1 MRFLFLFFCCGLS
14 WVNWAQDTTQVLFI
28 GNSYTQVND
37 LPTLFSELALSKGK
51 HPFVG
56 TKANGGFTFQNH
68 VNDPATFIKIKEKK
82 WNYVVLQAQSQEP
95 SFPYSQVTTATLPFS
110 TQLADSVYANNFCSQ
125 PLYYMT
131 WGRQNGDPQWDSIN
145 TFYKMNDRL
154 RAGYMRFME
163 ASEASVAPVGIAWRY
178 VRDTYPAINLYSS
191 DGSHPSLEGSYLAA
205 CVFYASIYRESPVN
219 ASFYSTVLPATAQLL
234 QQAAALVVLD
244 SLSTWKLR
252 ANNETAIAHFSLNLT
267 ANSIATQNK
276 SWRSTSYSWDFGDG
290 ITSTATSPSHTFSS
304 TGNFTVQLI
313 AQNECGSDTASMQV
327 AVTQLGVEELN
338 TAIQLHNNGN
348 NTYEFYSPVKIDA
361 IEVYNALGQQMN
373 AVIQANNTLDLS
385 LVAKGVYYIRFT
397 SFSGQTSLKIR
408 VE

>member
-1 MRFLFLFFCCGLS
+1 
-14 WVNWAQDTTQVLFI
+14 
-28 GNSYTQVND
+28 
-37 LPTLFSELALSKGK
+37 
-51 HPFVG
+51 
-56 TKANGGFTFQNH
+56 
-68 VNDPATFIKIKEKK
+68 
-82 WNYVVLQAQSQEP
+82 
-95 SFPYSQVTTATLPFS
+95 
-110 TQLADSVYANNFCSQ
+110 
-125 PLYYMT
+125 MT

-178 VRDTYPAINLYSS
+178 VRDNYPAINLYSS

-205 CVFYASIYRESPVN
+205 CVFYAAIYRETPVN
-219 ASFYSTVLPATAQLL
+219 ATYFSSVLPSTAAIL
-234 QQAAALVVLD
+234 QNAAALVVLD

-252 ANNETAIAHFSLNLT
+252 ANNETAIARFSVSLT
-267 ANSIATQNK
+267 ANSITTQNE

-290 ITSTATSPSHTFSS
+290 TTSTATSPSHTFSS

-338 TAIQLHNNGN
+338 TAIQLHNKGN
-348 NTYEFYSPVKIDA
+348 NTYEFFSPVKIDA
-361 IEVYNALGQQMN
+361 VEVYNALGQQMN
-373 AVIQANNTLDLS
+373 AVILANNTLDLS
-385 LVAKGVYYIRFT
+385 MVAKGVYYIRFT
-397 SFSGQTSLKIR
+397 NMCGQTSLKIR

>member
-1 MRFLFLFFCCGLS
+1 MRFLLIFFCCGLS
-14 WVNWAQDTTQVLFI
+14 FANWAQDTTQVLFI
-28 GNSYTQVND
+28 GNSYTQAND

-51 HPFVG
+51 QPFVD
-56 TKANGGFTFQNH
+56 TKSNGGFTFQSH
-68 VNDPATFIKIKEKK
+68 VNDPMTFSKIQEKK

-95 SFPYSQVTTATLPFS
+95 SFPYSQVTTATLPFAKILS
-110 TQLADSVYANNFCSQ
+110 DSIYANNYCSQ

-154 RAGYMRFME
+154 RAGYSRFME
-163 ASEASVAPVGIAWRY
+163 ASEASVAPVGVAWQY
-178 VRDTYPAINLYSS
+178 VRDNYPAINLYSS

-205 CVFYASIYRESPVN
+205 CVFYASIYRETPVN
-219 ASFYSTVLPATAQLL
+219 ASFYSTVLPATALLL

-252 ANNETAIAHFSLNLT
+252 ANSETAIARFSLNLT

-290 ITSTATSPSHTFSS
+290 TTSTATSPSHTFSS

-327 AVTQLGVEELN
+327 TVTQLGIEELN

-348 NTYEFYSPVKIDA
+348 NTYEFFSLEKIDA
-361 IEVYNALGQQMN
+361 IEVYNALGQQLN
-373 AVIQANNTLDLS
+373 TVTLANKTLDLS
-385 LVAKGVYYIRFT
+385 MVAKGVYYIRFT
-397 SFSGQTSLKIR
+397 SMSGQASVKIR

>member
-14 WVNWAQDTTQVLFI
+14 WANWAQDTTQVLFI

-51 HPFVG
+51 HPFVD

-68 VNDPATFIKIKEKK
+68 VNDPATFVKIKEKK

-95 SFPYSQVTTATLPFS
+95 SFPYSQVTTATLPFAKILS
-110 TQLADSVYANNFCSQ
+110 DSIYANNYCSQ

-154 RAGYMRFME
+154 RAAYLRFTD
-163 ASEASVAPVGIAWRY
+163 ASQASVAPVGVAWKY
-178 VRDTYPAINLYSS
+178 VRDNYPAINLYSS

-205 CVFYASIYRESPVN
+205 CVFYASIYRETPVN
-219 ASFYSTVLPATAQLL
+219 ATYFSSVLPSTAAIL
-234 QQAAALVVLD
+234 QNAAALVVLD

-252 ANNETAIAHFSLNLT
+252 ANNETALARFLVSLT
-267 ANSIATQNK
+267 ANSITTQNE

-290 ITSTATSPSHTFSS
+290 TTSTATSPSHTFSS
-304 TGNFTVQLI
+304 TGNFIVQLI
-313 AQNECGSDTASMQV
+313 AQNECGSDTASMQIS
-327 AVTQLGVEELN
+327 VTQLGVEELN

-348 NTYEFYSPVKIDA
+348 NTYEYYSPVKIDA
-361 IEVYNALGQQMN
+361 VEVYNALGQQMN
-373 AVIQANNTLDLS
+373 AVTLANNTLDLS
-385 LVAKGVYYIRFT
+385 MVAKGVYYIRFT
-397 SFSGQTSLKIR
+397 SVSGQASLKIR

>member
-14 WVNWAQDTTQVLFI
+14 WANWAQDTTQVLFI

-131 WGRQNGDPQWDSIN
+131 WGRKNGDPQWDSIN

-154 RAGYMRFME
+154 RDAYLRFTD
-163 ASEASVAPVGIAWRY
+163 ASQASVAPVGVAWKY
-178 VRDTYPAINLYSS
+178 VRDTHPAINLYAG
-191 DGSHPSLEGSYLAA
+191 DGSHPSIEGSYLAA
-205 CVFYASIYRESPVN
+205 CVFYASIYRESPEN
-219 ASFYSTVLPATAQLL
+219 ASFYSTVVPATAQIL

-252 ANNETAIAHFSLNLT
+252 ANNETAIARFSLNLT
-267 ANSIATQNK
+267 TNSIATQNE

-290 ITSTATSPSHTFSS
+290 STSTADSPSHTFTS
-304 TGNFTVQLI
+304 TGTFTVQLI
-313 AQNECGSDTASMQV
+313 AQNECGSDTASMQI

-348 NTYEFYSPVKIDA
+348 NTYEFFSPVKIDA
-361 IEVYNALGQQMN
+361 IEVYNALGQQLN
-373 AVIQANNTLDLS
+373 TVTLANKTLDLS
-385 LVAKGVYYIRFT
+385 MVAKGVYYIRFT
-397 SFSGQTSLKIR
+397 SMSGQASVKIR

>member
-37 LPTLFSELALSKGK
+37 LPMLFSELALSKGK
-51 HPFVG
+51 HPFVD
-56 TKANGGFTFQNH
+56 TKANGGFSFQSH
-68 VNDPATFIKIKEKK
+68 VNDPMTFSKIQEKK

-95 SFPYSQVTTATLPFS
+95 SFPYSQVTSATLPFAKILS
-110 TQLADSVYANNFCSQ
+110 DSIYANNYCSQ

-163 ASEASVAPVGIAWRY
+163 ASEASVAPVGVAWRY
-178 VRDTYPAINLYSS
+178 VRDNYPAINLYSS

-205 CVFYASIYRESPVN
+205 CVFYAAIYRETPVN
-219 ASFYSTVLPATAQLL
+219 ATYFSSVLPSTAAIL
-234 QQAAALVVLD
+234 QNAAALVVLD

-252 ANNETAIAHFSLNLT
+252 ANNETAIARFSVSLT
-267 ANSIATQNK
+267 ANSITTQNE

-290 ITSTATSPSHTFSS
+290 TTSTATSPSHTFSS
-304 TGNFTVQLI
+304 TGNFIVQLI

-338 TAIQLHNNGN
+338 TAIQLHNKGN
-348 NTYEFYSPVKIDA
+348 NTYEFFSPVKIDA
-361 IEVYNALGQQMN
+361 VEVYNALGQQMN
-373 AVIQANNTLDLS
+373 AVTLANNTLDLS
-385 LVAKGVYYIRFT
+385 MVAKGVYYIRFT
-397 SFSGQTSLKIR
+397 SVSGQASLKIR

>member
-37 LPTLFSELALSKGK
+37 LPMLFSELALSKGK
-51 HPFVG
+51 HPFVD
-56 TKANGGFTFQNH
+56 TKANGGFSFQSH
-68 VNDPATFIKIKEKK
+68 VNDPMTFSKILEKK

-95 SFPYSQVTTATLPFS
+95 SFPYSQVTTATLPFAKILS
-110 TQLADSVYANNFCSQ
+110 DSIYANNYCSQ

-163 ASEASVAPVGIAWRY
+163 ASEASVAPVGVAWRY
-178 VRDTYPAINLYSS
+178 VRDNYPAINLYSS

-205 CVFYASIYRESPVN
+205 CVFYAAIYRETPVN
-219 ASFYSTVLPATAQLL
+219 ATYFSSVLPSTAAIL
-234 QQAAALVVLD
+234 QNAAALVVLD

-252 ANNETAIAHFSLNLT
+252 ANNETAIARFSVSLT
-267 ANSIATQNK
+267 ANSITTQNE

-290 ITSTATSPSHTFSS
+290 TTSTATSPSHTFSS
-304 TGNFTVQLI
+304 TGNFIVQLI
-313 AQNECGSDTASMQV
+313 AQNECGSDTASMQIS
-327 AVTQLGVEELN
+327 VTQLGVEELN

-348 NTYEFYSPVKIDA
+348 NTYEYYSPVKIDA
-361 IEVYNALGQQMN
+361 VEVYNALGQQMN
-373 AVIQANNTLDLS
+373 AVTLANNTLDLS
-385 LVAKGVYYIRFT
+385 MVAKGVYYIRFT
-397 SFSGQTSLKIR
+397 SVSGQASLKIR

>member
-1 MRFLFLFFCCGLS
+1 MRFYILLFCLGVSFANF
-14 WVNWAQDTTQVLFI
+14 AQDTTQVLFI
-28 GNSYTQVND
+28 GNSYTQAND

-51 HPFVG
+51 HPFVD
-56 TKANGGFTFQNH
+56 TKANGGYTFQSH
-68 VNDPATFIKIKEKK
+68 VNDPMTFSKIQEKK

-95 SFPYSQVTTATLPFS
+95 SFPYSQVTTATLPFAKILS
-110 TQLADSVYANNFCSQ
+110 DSIYANNYCSQ

-178 VRDTYPAINLYSS
+178 VRDNYPAINLYSS

-205 CVFYASIYRESPVN
+205 CVFYAAIYRETPVN
-219 ASFYSTVLPATAQLL
+219 ATYFSSVLPSTAAIL
-234 QQAAALVVLD
+234 QNAAALVVLD

-252 ANNETAIAHFSLNLT
+252 ANNETAIARFSVSLT
-267 ANSIATQNK
+267 ANSITTQNE

-290 ITSTATSPSHTFSS
+290 TTSTATSPSHTFSS
-304 TGNFTVQLI
+304 TGNFNVQLI

-338 TAIQLHNNGN
+338 TAIQLHNKGN
-348 NTYEFYSPVKIDA
+348 NTYEFFSPVKIDA
-361 IEVYNALGQQMN
+361 VEVYNALGQQMN
-373 AVIQANNTLDLS
+373 AVTLANNTLDLS
-385 LVAKGVYYIRFT
+385 MVAKGVYYIRFT
-397 SFSGQTSLKIR
+397 SVSGQASLKIR

>member
-1 MRFLFLFFCCGLS
+1 MKYTFLLLCLLVRIFT
-14 WVNWAQDTTQVLFI
+14 WAQDTTQVLFI

-95 SFPYSQVTTATLPFS
+95 SFPYSQVTTATLPFAKILS
-110 TQLADSVYANNFCSQ
+110 DSIYANNYCSQ

-131 WGRQNGDPQWDSIN
+131 WGRQNGDQQWDSIN

-163 ASEASVAPVGIAWRY
+163 ASEASVAPVGIAWKY

-219 ASFYSTVLPATAQLL
+219 ASFYSTVVPATAQLL
-234 QQAAALVVLD
+234 QQAAAMVVLD

-252 ANNETAIAHFSLNLT
+252 ANNETAIARFSVNLT
-267 ANSIATQNK
+267 ANSITTQNE

-290 ITSTATSPSHTFSS
+290 STSSIVSPTHTFTSTGT
-304 TGNFTVQLI
+304 FTVQLI

>member
-14 WVNWAQDTTQVLFI
+14 WANWAQDTTQVLFI

-95 SFPYSQVTTATLPFS
+95 SFPYSQVTTATLPFAKILS
-110 TQLADSVYANNFCSQ
+110 DSIYANNYCSQ

-327 AVTQLGVEELN
+327 TVTQLGIEELN

>member
-14 WVNWAQDTTQVLFI
+14 WANWAQDTTQVLFI

-327 AVTQLGVEELN
+327 TVTQLGIEELN

>member
-1 MRFLFLFFCCGLS
+1 MKYTFLLLCLLVRVFS
-14 WVNWAQDTTQVLFI
+14 WAQDTTQVLFI

-51 HPFVG
+51 HPFVD

-95 SFPYSQVTTATLPFS
+95 SFPYSQVTTATLPFAKILS
-110 TQLADSVYANNFCSQ
+110 DSIYANNYCSQ

-154 RAGYMRFME
+154 RAGYMRFVE
-163 ASEASVAPVGIAWRY
+163 ASEASVAPVGVAWQY

-191 DGSHPSLEGSYLAA
+191 DGSHPSIEGSYLAA
-205 CVFYASIYRESPVN
+205 CVFYASIYRETPVN

-252 ANNETAIAHFSLNLT
+252 ANNETAIARFSLSLT
-267 ANSIATQNK
+267 ANSIATQNE

-290 ITSTATSPSHTFSS
+290 TTSTAVSPAHSYSS
-304 TGNFTVQLI
+304 TGTFTVQLI

-327 AVTQLGVEELN
+327 AVTQLGIEELN

-348 NTYEFYSPVKIDA
+348 NTYEFFSLEKIDA
-361 IEVYNALGQQMN
+361 IEVYNALGQRMN
-373 AVIQANNTLDLS
+373 TVIQVNNTLDLS

-397 SFSGQTSLKIR
+397 SVSGQTSIKIR
-408 VE
+408 VD

>member
-14 WVNWAQDTTQVLFI
+14 WANWAQDTTQVLFI

-51 HPFVG
+51 HPFVD

-131 WGRQNGDPQWDSIN
+131 WGRQNGDQQWDSIN

-163 ASEASVAPVGIAWRY
+163 ASEAAVAPVGVAWKY

-205 CVFYASIYRESPVN
+205 CVFYAAIYRETPVN
-219 ASFYSTVLPATAQLL
+219 ATYFSSVLPSTATIL
-234 QQAAALVVLD
+234 QNAAALVVLD

-252 ANNETAIAHFSLNLT
+252 ANNETALARFLVSLT
-267 ANSIATQNK
+267 ANSITTQNE
-276 SWRSTSYSWDFGDG
+276 SWRSTNYSWDFGDG
-290 ITSTATSPSHTFSS
+290 TTSTATSPSHTFSS

-348 NTYEFYSPVKIDA
+348 NTYEIFSLEKIDT

-373 AVIQANNTLDLS
+373 AVTLTNNTLDLS

-397 SFSGQTSLKIR
+397 SLSGQASLKIR

>member
-14 WVNWAQDTTQVLFI
+14 WANWAQDTTQVLFI

-131 WGRQNGDPQWDSIN
+131 WGRQNGDQQWDSIN

-163 ASEASVAPVGIAWRY
+163 ASEASVAPVGIAWKY

>member
-14 WVNWAQDTTQVLFI
+14 WATWAQDTTQVLFI

-95 SFPYSQVTTATLPFS
+95 SFPYSQVTTATLPFAKILS
-110 TQLADSVYANNFCSQ
+110 DSIYANNYCSQ

-327 AVTQLGVEELN
+327 TVTQLGIEELN

>member
-14 WVNWAQDTTQVLFI
+14 WANWAQDTTQVLFI

-51 HPFVG
+51 HPFVD

-68 VNDPATFIKIKEKK
+68 VNDPATFVKIKEKK

-95 SFPYSQVTTATLPFS
+95 SFPYSQVTTATLPFAKILS
-110 TQLADSVYANNFCSQ
+110 DSIYANNYCSQ

-154 RAGYMRFME
+154 RAAYLRFTD
-163 ASEASVAPVGIAWRY
+163 ASQASVAPVGVAWKY
-178 VRDTYPAINLYSS
+178 VRDNYPAINLYSS

-205 CVFYASIYRESPVN
+205 CVFYASIYRETPVN
-219 ASFYSTVLPATAQLL
+219 ATYFSSVLPSTAAIL
-234 QQAAALVVLD
+234 QNAAALVVLD

-252 ANNETAIAHFSLNLT
+252 ANNETAIARFSVSLT
-267 ANSIATQNK
+267 ANSITTQNE

-290 ITSTATSPSHTFSS
+290 STSTAVSPTHTFSS

-313 AQNECGSDTASMQV
+313 AQNECGSDTASMQI

-348 NTYEFYSPVKIDA
+348 NTYEYYSPVKIDA
-361 IEVYNALGQQMN
+361 VEVYNALGQQMN
-373 AVIQANNTLDLS
+373 AVTLANNTLDLS
-385 LVAKGVYYIRFT
+385 MVAKGVYYIRFT
-397 SFSGQTSLKIR
+397 SVSGQASLKIR

>member
-131 WGRQNGDPQWDSIN
+131 WGRQNGDQQWDSIN

-163 ASEASVAPVGIAWRY
+163 ASEASVAPVGIAWKY

-327 AVTQLGVEELN
+327 TVTQLGIEELN

>member
-163 ASEASVAPVGIAWRY
+163 ASEASVAPVGIAWKY

-290 ITSTATSPSHTFSS
+290 STSTADSPSHTFTS
-304 TGNFTVQLI
+304 TGTFTVQLI

-327 AVTQLGVEELN
+327 TVTQLGIEELN

-373 AVIQANNTLDLS
+373 AVSLTNNTLDLS

-397 SFSGQTSLKIR
+397 SYNEQTSLKIR

>member
-14 WVNWAQDTTQVLFI
+14 FANWSQDTTQVLFI
-28 GNSYTQVND
+28 GNSYTQAND

-51 HPFVG
+51 HPFVD
-56 TKANGGFTFQNH
+56 TKANGGFTFQSH
-68 VNDPATFIKIKEKK
+68 VNDPMTFSKIQEKK

-95 SFPYSQVTTATLPFS
+95 SFPYSQVTTATLPFAKILS
-110 TQLADSVYANNFCSQ
+110 DSIYANNYCSQ

-163 ASEASVAPVGIAWRY
+163 ASEASVAPVGVAWQY

-205 CVFYASIYRESPVN
+205 CVFYASIYRETPVN
-219 ASFYSTVLPATAQLL
+219 ATYFSSVLPSTAAIL
-234 QQAAALVVLD
+234 QNAAALVVLD

-252 ANNETAIAHFSLNLT
+252 ANNETALARFSLSLT
-267 ANSIATQNK
+267 ANLITTQNE

-290 ITSTATSPSHTFSS
+290 TTSNAISPNHAYAT
-304 TGNFTVQLI
+304 TGTFTVQLI
-313 AQNECGSDTASMQV
+313 AQNECGSDTASMQLNVSQLGLEDLNV
-327 AVTQLGVEELN
+327 AVQLLN
-338 TAIQLHNNGN
+338 TGN
-348 NTYEFYSPVKIDA
+348 NTYAFDSTVKLVKV
-361 IEVYNALGQQMN
+361 EVLNALGQPMST
-373 AVIQANNTLDLS
+373 ANIVENTLDLS
-385 LVAKGVYYIRFT
+385 LVAKGVYYVRFT
-397 SFSGQTSLKIR
+397 SISGQATYKIR
-408 VE
+408 VD

>member
-1 MRFLFLFFCCGLS
+1 MRFLLIFFCCGLS
-14 WVNWAQDTTQVLFI
+14 FANWAQDTTQVLFI
-28 GNSYTQVND
+28 GNSYTQAND

-51 HPFVG
+51 QPFVD
-56 TKANGGFTFQNH
+56 TKSNGGFTFQSH
-68 VNDPATFIKIKEKK
+68 VNDPMTFSKIQEKK

-95 SFPYSQVTTATLPFS
+95 SFPYSQVTTATLPFAKILS
-110 TQLADSVYANNFCSQ
+110 DSIYANNFCSQ

-163 ASEASVAPVGIAWRY
+163 ASEASVAPVGVAWRY
-178 VRDTYPAINLYSS
+178 VRDNYPAINLYSS

-219 ASFYSTVLPATAQLL
+219 ASFYSTVLPANAQLL

-252 ANNETAIAHFSLNLT
+252 ANNETAIARFSLNLT
-267 ANSIATQNK
+267 TNSIATQNE

-290 ITSTATSPSHTFSS
+290 TTSTATSPSHTFSS
-304 TGNFTVQLI
+304 TGNFIVQLI

-327 AVTQLGVEELN
+327 AVTQLGIEELN

-385 LVAKGVYYIRFT
+385 MVAKGVYYIRFT
-397 SFSGQTSLKIR
+397 SVSGQASLKIR

>member
-1 MRFLFLFFCCGLS
+1 MRFLLIFFCCGLS
-14 WVNWAQDTTQVLFI
+14 FANWAQDTTQVLFI
-28 GNSYTQVND
+28 GNSYTQAND

-51 HPFVG
+51 QPFVD
-56 TKANGGFTFQNH
+56 TKSNGGFTFQSH
-68 VNDPATFIKIKEKK
+68 VNDPMTFSKIQEKK

-95 SFPYSQVTTATLPFS
+95 SFPYSQVTTATLPFAKILS
-110 TQLADSVYANNFCSQ
+110 DSIYANNYCSQ

-154 RAGYMRFME
+154 RAGYSRFME
-163 ASEASVAPVGIAWRY
+163 ASEASVAPVGIAWKY

-219 ASFYSTVLPATAQLL
+219 ASFYSTVLPATALLL

-252 ANNETAIAHFSLNLT
+252 ANSETAIARFSLNLT
-267 ANSIATQNK
+267 ANSIATQNE

-290 ITSTATSPSHTFSS
+290 STSTADSPSHTFTS
-304 TGNFTVQLI
+304 TGTFTVQLI

-327 AVTQLGVEELN
+327 AVTQLGIEELN

-348 NTYEFYSPVKIDA
+348 NTYEFFSPVKIDA
-361 IEVYNALGQQMN
+361 IEVYNALGQQLN
-373 AVIQANNTLDLS
+373 TVTLANKTLDLS
-385 LVAKGVYYIRFT
+385 MVAKGVYYIRFT
-397 SFSGQTSLKIR
+397 SMSGQASVKIR

>member
-1 MRFLFLFFCCGLS
+1 MRFLLIFFCCGLS
-14 WVNWAQDTTQVLFI
+14 FANWAQDTTQVLFI
-28 GNSYTQVND
+28 GNSYTQAND

-51 HPFVG
+51 QPFVD
-56 TKANGGFTFQNH
+56 TKSNGGFTFQSH
-68 VNDPATFIKIKEKK
+68 VNDPMTFSKIQEKK

-95 SFPYSQVTTATLPFS
+95 SFPYSQVTTATLPFAKILS
-110 TQLADSVYANNFCSQ
+110 DSIYANNYCSQ

-154 RAGYMRFME
+154 RAGYSRFME
-163 ASEASVAPVGIAWRY
+163 ASEASVAPVGIAWKY

-219 ASFYSTVLPATAQLL
+219 ASFYSTVLPATALLL

-252 ANNETAIAHFSLNLT
+252 ANSETAIARFSLNLT
-267 ANSIATQNK
+267 ANSIATQNE

-290 ITSTATSPSHTFSS
+290 STSTADSPSHTFTS
-304 TGNFTVQLI
+304 TGTFTVQLI

-327 AVTQLGVEELN
+327 AVTQLGIEELN

-348 NTYEFYSPVKIDA
+348 NTYEFFSLEKIDA
-361 IEVYNALGQQMN
+361 IEVYNALGQQLN
-373 AVIQANNTLDLS
+373 TVTLANKTLDLS
-385 LVAKGVYYIRFT
+385 MVAKGVYYIRFT
-397 SFSGQTSLKIR
+397 SMSGQASVKIR

>member
-37 LPTLFSELALSKGK
+37 LPMLFSELALSKGK
-51 HPFVG
+51 HPFVD
-56 TKANGGFTFQNH
+56 TKANGGFSFQSH
-68 VNDPATFIKIKEKK
+68 VNDPMTFSKIQEKK

-95 SFPYSQVTTATLPFS
+95 SFPYSQVTSATLPFAKILS
-110 TQLADSVYANNFCSQ
+110 DSIYANNYCSQ

-163 ASEASVAPVGIAWRY
+163 ASEASVAPVGVAWRY
-178 VRDTYPAINLYSS
+178 VRDNYPAINLYSS

-205 CVFYASIYRESPVN
+205 CVFYAAIYRETPVN
-219 ASFYSTVLPATAQLL
+219 ATYFSSVLPSTAAIL
-234 QQAAALVVLD
+234 QNAAALVVLD

-252 ANNETAIAHFSLNLT
+252 ANNETAIARFSVSLT
-267 ANSIATQNK
+267 ANSITTQNE

-290 ITSTATSPSHTFSS
+290 TTSTATSPSHTFSS
-304 TGNFTVQLI
+304 TGNFIVQLI
-313 AQNECGSDTASMQV
+313 AQNECGSDTASMQIS
-327 AVTQLGVEELN
+327 VTQLGVEELN

-348 NTYEFYSPVKIDA
+348 NTYEYYSPVNIDA

-373 AVIQANNTLDLS
+373 AVTLTNNTLDLS
-385 LVAKGVYYIRFT
+385 MVAKGVYYIRFT
-397 SFSGQTSLKIR
+397 SMCGQTSLKIR

>member
-14 WVNWAQDTTQVLFI
+14 WANWAQDTTQVLFI
-28 GNSYTQVND
+28 GNSYTQAND

-51 HPFVG
+51 HPFVD
-56 TKANGGFTFQNH
+56 TKANGGYTFQSH
-68 VNDPATFIKIKEKK
+68 VNDPMTFSKIQEKK

-95 SFPYSQVTTATLPFS
+95 SFPYSQVTTATLPFAKILS
-110 TQLADSVYANNFCSQ
+110 DSIYANNYCSQ

-163 ASEASVAPVGIAWRY
+163 ASEASVAPVGVAWQY
-178 VRDTYPAINLYSS
+178 VRDNYPAINLYSS

-205 CVFYASIYRESPVN
+205 CVFYASIYRETPVN
-219 ASFYSTVLPATAQLL
+219 ATYFSSVLPSTAAIL
-234 QQAAALVVLD
+234 QNAAALVVLD

-252 ANNETAIAHFSLNLT
+252 ANNETAIARFSVSLT
-267 ANSIATQNK
+267 ANSITTQNE

-290 ITSTATSPSHTFSS
+290 TTSTATSPSHTFSS
-304 TGNFTVQLI
+304 TGNFNVQLI

-338 TAIQLHNNGN
+338 TAIQLHNKGN
-348 NTYEFYSPVKIDA
+348 NTYEFFSPVKIDA
-361 IEVYNALGQQMN
+361 VEVYNALGQQMN
-373 AVIQANNTLDLS
+373 AVTLANNTLDLS
-385 LVAKGVYYIRFT
+385 MVAKGVYYIRFT
-397 SFSGQTSLKIR
+397 SVSGQASLKIR

>member
-1 MRFLFLFFCCGLS
+1 
-14 WVNWAQDTTQVLFI
+14 
-28 GNSYTQVND
+28 

-51 HPFVG
+51 QPFVD
-56 TKANGGFTFQNH
+56 TKSNGGFTFQSH
-68 VNDPATFIKIKEKK
+68 VNDPMTFSKIQEKK

-95 SFPYSQVTTATLPFS
+95 SFPYSQVTTATLPFAKILS
-110 TQLADSVYANNFCSQ
+110 DSIYANNYCSQ

-154 RAGYMRFME
+154 RAGYSRFME
-163 ASEASVAPVGIAWRY
+163 ASEASVAPVGIAWKY

-219 ASFYSTVLPATAQLL
+219 ASFYSTVLPATALLL

-252 ANNETAIAHFSLNLT
+252 ANSETAIARFSLNLT
-267 ANSIATQNK
+267 ANSIATQNE

-290 ITSTATSPSHTFSS
+290 STSTADSPSHTFTS
-304 TGNFTVQLI
+304 TGTFTVQLI

-327 AVTQLGVEELN
+327 AVTQLGIEELN

-348 NTYEFYSPVKIDA
+348 NTYEFFSPVKIDA
-361 IEVYNALGQQMN
+361 IEVYNALGQQLN
-373 AVIQANNTLDLS
+373 TVTLANKTLDLS
-385 LVAKGVYYIRFT
+385 MVAKGVYYIRFT
-397 SFSGQTSLKIR
+397 SMSGQASVKIR

>member
-1 MRFLFLFFCCGLS
+1 LS
-14 WVNWAQDTTQVLFI
+14 FANWAQDTTQVLFI
-28 GNSYTQVND
+28 GNSYTQAND

-51 HPFVG
+51 QPFVD
-56 TKANGGFTFQNH
+56 TKSNGGFTFQSH
-68 VNDPATFIKIKEKK
+68 VNDPMTFSKIQEKK

-95 SFPYSQVTTATLPFS
+95 SFPYSQVTTATLPFAKILS
-110 TQLADSVYANNFCSQ
+110 DSIYANNYCSQ

-154 RAGYMRFME
+154 RAGYSRFME
-163 ASEASVAPVGIAWRY
+163 ASEASVAPVGIAWKY

-219 ASFYSTVLPATAQLL
+219 ASFYSTVLPATALLL

-252 ANNETAIAHFSLNLT
+252 ANSETAIARFSLNLT
-267 ANSIATQNK
+267 ANSIATQNE

-290 ITSTATSPSHTFSS
+290 STSTADSPSHTFTS
-304 TGNFTVQLI
+304 TGTFTVQLI

-327 AVTQLGVEELN
+327 AVTQLGIEELN

-348 NTYEFYSPVKIDA
+348 NTYEFFSPVKIDA
-361 IEVYNALGQQMN
+361 IEVYNALGQQLN
-373 AVIQANNTLDLS
+373 TVTLANKTLDLS
-385 LVAKGVYYIRFT
+385 MVAKGVYYIRFT
-397 SFSGQTSLKIR
+397 SMSGQASVKIR

>member
-14 WVNWAQDTTQVLFI
+14 WANWAQDTTQVLFI

-51 HPFVG
+51 HPFVD

-68 VNDPATFIKIKEKK
+68 VNDPATFVKIKEKK

-95 SFPYSQVTTATLPFS
+95 SFPYSQVTTATLPFAKILS
-110 TQLADSVYANNFCSQ
+110 DSIYANNYCSQ

-154 RAGYMRFME
+154 RAGYMRFMQ
-163 ASEASVAPVGIAWRY
+163 ASEASFAPVGIAWRY
-178 VRDTYPAINLYSS
+178 VRDNYPAINLYSS

-205 CVFYASIYRESPVN
+205 CVFYASIYRETPVN
-219 ASFYSTVLPATAQLL
+219 ATYFSSVLPSTASIL
-234 QQAAALVVLD
+234 QNAAALVVLD

-252 ANNETAIAHFSLNLT
+252 ANNETALARFLVSLT
-267 ANSIATQNK
+267 ANSITTQNE

-290 ITSTATSPSHTFSS
+290 TTSNAISPNHAYAT
-304 TGNFTVQLI
+304 TGTFTVQLI
-313 AQNECGSDTASMQV
+313 AQNECGSDTASMQLNVSQLGLEDLNV
-327 AVTQLGVEELN
+327 AVQLIN
-338 TAIQLHNNGN
+338 TGN
-348 NTYEFYSPVKIDA
+348 NTYAFDSTVKLVKV
-361 IEVYNALGQQMN
+361 EVLNALGQPMST
-373 AVIQANNTLDLS
+373 ANIVENTLDLS
-385 LVAKGVYYIRFT
+385 MVAKGVYYVRFK
-397 SFSGQTSLKIR
+397 SISGQATYKIR
-408 VE
+408 VD

>member
-14 WVNWAQDTTQVLFI
+14 WANWAQDTTQVLFI

-51 HPFVG
+51 HPFVD
-56 TKANGGFTFQNH
+56 TKANGGFTFQSH
-68 VNDPATFIKIKEKK
+68 VNDPMTFSKIQEKK

-95 SFPYSQVTTATLPFS
+95 SFPYSQVTTATLPFAKILS
-110 TQLADSVYANNFCSQ
+110 DSIYANNYCSQ

-178 VRDTYPAINLYSS
+178 VRDNYPAINLYSS
-191 DGSHPSLEGSYLAA
+191 DGSHPSIEGSYLAA
-205 CVFYASIYRESPVN
+205 CVFYASIYRETPVN
-219 ASFYSTVLPATAQLL
+219 ATYFSSVLPSTAAIL
-234 QQAAALVVLD
+234 QNAAALVVLD

-252 ANNETAIAHFSLNLT
+252 ANNETALARFSLSLT
-267 ANSIATQNK
+267 ANSITTQNE
-276 SWRSTSYSWDFGDG
+276 SWRSISYSWDFGDG
-290 ITSTATSPSHTFSS
+290 TTSTATSPSHTFSS

-348 NTYEFYSPVKIDA
+348 NTYEFFSPVKIDA
-361 IEVYNALGQQMN
+361 VEVYNALGQQMN
-373 AVIQANNTLDLS
+373 AVILANKTLDLS
-385 LVAKGVYYIRFT
+385 MVAKGVYYIRFT
-397 SFSGQTSLKIR
+397 NMCGQTSLKIR

>member
-1 MRFLFLFFCCGLS
+1 MKYSFLLLCLLVHVFT
-14 WVNWAQDTTQVLFI
+14 WAQDTTQVLFI

-51 HPFVG
+51 HPFVD

-131 WGRQNGDPQWDSIN
+131 WGRQNGDQQWDSIN

-163 ASEASVAPVGIAWRY
+163 ASQAAVAPVGVAWKY

-191 DGSHPSLEGSYLAA
+191 DGSHPSIEGSYLAA

-219 ASFYSTVLPATAQLL
+219 ANFYSSVVPATAQLL

-252 ANNETAIAHFSLNLT
+252 ANIETAIARFSVNLT
-267 ANSIATQNK
+267 ANSITTQNE

-290 ITSTATSPSHTFSS
+290 TISTATSPNHAYSS
-304 TGNFTVQLI
+304 TGTFTVQLI

-338 TAIQLHNNGN
+338 TTIQLHNNGN
-348 NTYEFYSPVKIDA
+348 NTYEFYSLVKIDA

-373 AVIQANNTLDLS
+373 AVTLTNKTLDLS

-397 SFSGQTSLKIR
+397 SLSGQASLKIR

>member
-1 MRFLFLFFCCGLS
+1 
-14 WVNWAQDTTQVLFI
+14 
-28 GNSYTQVND
+28 
-37 LPTLFSELALSKGK
+37 
-51 HPFVG
+51 
-56 TKANGGFTFQNH
+56 
-68 VNDPATFIKIKEKK
+68 
-82 WNYVVLQAQSQEP
+82 
-95 SFPYSQVTTATLPFS
+95 
-110 TQLADSVYANNFCSQ
+110 
-125 PLYYMT
+125 
-131 WGRQNGDPQWDSIN
+131 
-145 TFYKMNDRL
+145 
-154 RAGYMRFME
+154 
-163 ASEASVAPVGIAWRY
+163 
-178 VRDTYPAINLYSS
+178 
-191 DGSHPSLEGSYLAA
+191 
-205 CVFYASIYRESPVN
+205 VFYASIYRESPVN

-327 AVTQLGVEELN
+327 TVTQLGIEELS

-348 NTYEFYSPVKIDA
+348 NTYEFFSLEKIDA

-373 AVIQANNTLDLS
+373 AEIQANNTLDLS

>member
-51 HPFVG
+51 HPFVD
-56 TKANGGFTFQNH
+56 TKANGGFSFQSH
-68 VNDPATFIKIKEKK
+68 VNDPMTFSKILEKK

-95 SFPYSQVTTATLPFS
+95 SFPYSQVTTATLPFAKILS
-110 TQLADSVYANNFCSQ
+110 DSIYANNYCSQ

-163 ASEASVAPVGIAWRY
+163 ASEASVAPVGVAWRY
-178 VRDTYPAINLYSS
+178 VRDNYPAINLYSS

-205 CVFYASIYRESPVN
+205 CVFYAAIYRETPVN
-219 ASFYSTVLPATAQLL
+219 ATYFSSVLPSTAAIL
-234 QQAAALVVLD
+234 QNAAALVVLD

-252 ANNETAIAHFSLNLT
+252 ANNETAIARFSVSLT
-267 ANSIATQNK
+267 ANSITTQNE

-290 ITSTATSPSHTFSS
+290 TTSTATSPSHTFSS
-304 TGNFTVQLI
+304 TGNFIVQLI
-313 AQNECGSDTASMQV
+313 AQNECGSDTASMQIS
-327 AVTQLGVEELN
+327 VTQLGVEELN

-348 NTYEFYSPVKIDA
+348 NTYEYYSPVKIDA
-361 IEVYNALGQQMN
+361 VEVYNALGQQMN
-373 AVIQANNTLDLS
+373 AVTLANNTLDLS
-385 LVAKGVYYIRFT
+385 MVAKGVYYIRFT
-397 SFSGQTSLKIR
+397 SVSGQASLKIR